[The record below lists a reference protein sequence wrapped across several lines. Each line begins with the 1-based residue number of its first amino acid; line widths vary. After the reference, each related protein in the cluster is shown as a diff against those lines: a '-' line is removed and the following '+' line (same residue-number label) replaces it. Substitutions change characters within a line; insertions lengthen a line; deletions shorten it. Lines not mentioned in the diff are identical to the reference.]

1 MTASKATTRKSKRT
15 RRRRRKKMRLLT
27 KKPMR
32 RMRKR
37 TTTKTSLK
45 TMTTMRMRRMR
56 PTPPLSK
63 RRDNN
68 VPKSSLLEVRMLKRS
83 ELLDSYPQNNRN
95 PLPSESGTPL
105 APKLT
110 SIKQRNPPTLAPM
123 ASLTPPW
130 SPD

>member
-1 MTASKATTRKSKRT
+1 MTASKATIRKSKRT

-32 RMRKR
+32 RMRTR

-45 TMTTMRMRRMR
+45 TMTTMMMRTRQ
-56 PTPPLSK
+56 TPPLSK